1 MNGCHHCVLLIV
13 ADERLEM
20 RIYSA
25 ADGAFP
31 KIAAA
36 KSPTF
41 HYSIQEYI
49 PKNRCRQQS
58 KISLQYINKC
68 MTIQIYKYIL

>member
-36 KSPTF
+36 NRPTF
-41 HYSIQEYI
+41 LYNILT
-49 PKNRCRQQS
+49 NV
-58 KISLQYINKC
+58 
-68 MTIQIYKYIL
+68 QIYKYTNTNIHKYKNISKYIQLRTAPSQK